1 MSGCHS
7 NIAKV
12 LAAGGLTLALFS
24 AMPGM
29 AAENHEGLVRFEN
42 QWLEPAEAVQREEHR
57 YRKQRVATPVEVS
70 VELTADQLRAQR
82 ARRGLASGLMAF
94 LRVGDRVLVQ
104 RGNQQWRIWKRHHK
118 LTGEFRQAIDAL
130 RKGTPHTDEWA
141 ADPVATIKL
150 ETMSDDLLGDAAFA
164 LHAKRNAFPHADLAA
179 GQLSA
184 QGLVVKRN
192 TEDGG
197 LTVLAYG
204 ANNFKAETGKIAQV
218 GRFAVVTVAPGN
230 EPLSFTWAT
239 PPQRIL
245 AIGDNAIQLL
255 PPAENIVLLKN
266 EKRIIPLSE
275 AKNVTSMRRYSQGPD
290 YKGWQQQSF
299 ATGGPLGFQMDLRRD
314 EAGPHQAAG
323 DYQRIW
329 ILEIGG
335 AEGKPATQ
343 RQTGMNYRV
352 SIEDKDAQSKEFLR
366 R

>member
-1 MSGCHS
+1 
-7 NIAKV
+7 
-12 LAAGGLTLALFS
+12 
-24 AMPGM
+24 
-29 AAENHEGLVRFEN
+29 
-42 QWLEPAEAVQREEHR
+42 
-57 YRKQRVATPVEVS
+57 
-70 VELTADQLRAQR
+70 
-82 ARRGLASGLMAF
+82 
-94 LRVGDRVLVQ
+94 
-104 RGNQQWRIWKRHHK
+104 
-118 LTGEFRQAIDAL
+118 
-130 RKGTPHTDEWA
+130 
-141 ADPVATIKL
+141 PVATIKL